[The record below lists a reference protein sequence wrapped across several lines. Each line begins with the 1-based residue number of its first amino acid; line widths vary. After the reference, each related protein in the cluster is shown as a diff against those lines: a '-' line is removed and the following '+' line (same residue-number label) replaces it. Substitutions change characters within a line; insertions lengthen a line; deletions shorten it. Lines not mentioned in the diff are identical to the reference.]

1 MAQSDDARWDED
13 NRYEKLNPDE
23 VWDQD
28 FANDLVGCSLFIG
41 LTHASHDGE
50 ILRKEQ
56 IFGIVESVDIGAG
69 INIRQTN
76 GEIYTIAP
84 VLDAIEAGGN
94 ECYQLTDADEFVE
107 NPDFVAWITAFAPL
121 RS

>member
-1 MAQSDDARWDED
+1 MAQFDDARLDED
-13 NRYEKLNPDE
+13 NRYEKLDPNE
-23 VWDQD
+23 VWDQE
-28 FANDLVGCSLFIG
+28 FANDLVGCSILIG

-69 INIRQTN
+69 INICQTN

-84 VLDAIEAGGN
+84 VLDAIEAGGK

-121 RS
+121 RN